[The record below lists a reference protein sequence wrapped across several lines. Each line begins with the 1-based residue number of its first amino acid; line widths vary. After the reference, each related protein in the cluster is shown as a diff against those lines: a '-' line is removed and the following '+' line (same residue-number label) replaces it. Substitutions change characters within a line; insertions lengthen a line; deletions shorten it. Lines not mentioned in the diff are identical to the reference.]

1 MWVEICDRL
10 LFNLTYGLDW
20 TVLYVFVVVDASY
33 LAAVSRVNDIHGVVV
48 AMTGYECLQ
57 LKWLGLGI
65 Q

>member
-1 MWVEICDRL
+1 MWVEISDRL
-10 LFNLTYGLDW
+10 LFNLNIRTG
-20 TVLYVFVVVDASY
+20 LYVFVVVDASY

>member
-1 MWVEICDRL
+1 MTDYCSI
-10 LFNLTYGLDW
+10 LTLG
-20 TVLYVFVVVDASY
+20 LYVFVVVYASY

-48 AMTGYECLQ
+48 ARTGYEFPH